1 MKKIN
6 KNPDTTKLNKIKNEL
21 GNFDLVL
28 PGTIRQLYMKCGKS
42 GCACQTNAGARH
54 GPYFLWDRKVG
65 KKLTSKMIPAKIVPL
80 LKKGIQNRKELEKL
94 VQEAV
99 EISQEMAVNIVEDEK
114 KRRDKNHK

>member
-1 MKKIN
+1 MNKKSDEI
-6 KNPDTTKLNKIKNEL
+6 KLNKIKTEF

-42 GCACQTNAGARH
+42 GCACQTNAEAKH

-65 KKLTSKMIPAKIVPL
+65 KKLTSKMIPAKTVPF
-80 LKKGIQNRKELEKL
+80 LKKGIENRKMLEKL

-99 EISQEMAVNIVEDEK
+99 KISQEMAVNIVEDAK
-114 KRRDKNHK
+114 KQRDENCK